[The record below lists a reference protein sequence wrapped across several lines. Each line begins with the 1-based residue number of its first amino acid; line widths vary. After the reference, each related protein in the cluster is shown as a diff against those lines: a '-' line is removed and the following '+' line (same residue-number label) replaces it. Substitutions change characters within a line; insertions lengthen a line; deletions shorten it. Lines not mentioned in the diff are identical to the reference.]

1 MRHTKRFRQLAALV
15 ATIVVASC
23 AVENDP
29 IAPPPP
35 QHGLIGNTVTTVAN
49 LAGTLLKCTPLPFD
63 SDSAL
68 IGPAGG
74 FVQMGPATLVIP
86 PLALSQPV
94 WIKGEAP
101 SDTVNSVRFKPEG
114 LVFNRPAALVV
125 SYANCNLVAGLLT
138 PKKVAYTTDAL
149 QILSYQ
155 PTLDN
160 IFARV
165 VTARIDHFSRYAVG
179 W

>member
-1 MRHTKRFRQLAALV
+1 MMFTKRLRHLAALI
-15 ATIVVASC
+15 ATGLMVSC
-23 AVENDP
+23 AVDNDP
-29 IAPPPP
+29 IAPPP
-35 QHGLIGNTVTTVAN
+35 QHDLIGNTVTTVSG
-49 LAGTLLKCTPLPFD
+49 LASLLTCTPLPFD

-74 FVQMGPATLVIP
+74 LVHMGPATLLIP
-86 PLALSQPV
+86 PHALARPT
-94 WIKGEAP
+94 WIRGETP

-114 LVFNRPAALVV
+114 LVFNRPAALVI

-138 PKKVAYTTDAL
+138 PKRVAYTTDDL
-149 QILSYQ
+149 HILSYQ
-155 PTLDN
+155 PTIDN
-160 IFARV
+160 LWAKV

>member
-1 MRHTKRFRQLAALV
+1 MRFTKRFRQLAALV
-15 ATIVVASC
+15 ATALIASC

-35 QHGLIGNTVTTVAN
+35 QAGLIGNVVTTVTN
-49 LAGTLLKCTPLPFD
+49 LTGTLLKCTPLPFD

-68 IGPAGG
+68 IGPLGSAIH
-74 FVQMGPATLVIP
+74 MGPATLIIP
-86 PLALSQPV
+86 PLALSTPT
-94 WIKGEAP
+94 WIKGYAP

-114 LVFNRPAALVV
+114 LVFNRPAALAI
-125 SYANCNLVAGLLT
+125 SYSNCNLVAGLLT
-138 PKKVAYTTDAL
+138 SKRVAYTTDNL
-149 QILSYQ
+149 QVLAWQ
-155 PTLDN
+155 PTFDN
-160 IFARV
+160 LLARV

>member
-1 MRHTKRFRQLAALV
+1 MRFTKGFRRLAALI
-15 ATIVVASC
+15 ATGLVVSC

-35 QHGLIGNTVTTVAN
+35 QNGLIGNTLTTVTN
-49 LAGTLLKCTPLPFD
+49 LTGTLLRCSPLPFD

-74 FVQMGPATLVIP
+74 AVHMGPATLVIP
-86 PLALSQPV
+86 PLALSAPV

-114 LVFNRPAALVV
+114 LVFNRPAALQI
-125 SYANCNLVAGLLT
+125 SYSNCSLLGGLLT
-138 PKKVAYTTDAL
+138 PKRVAYTTESLSVLSWQPTFDN
-149 QILSYQ
+149 ILSR
-155 PTLDN
+155 T
-160 IFARV
+160 
-165 VTARIDHFSRYAVG
+165 VTARIDHFSRYAIG